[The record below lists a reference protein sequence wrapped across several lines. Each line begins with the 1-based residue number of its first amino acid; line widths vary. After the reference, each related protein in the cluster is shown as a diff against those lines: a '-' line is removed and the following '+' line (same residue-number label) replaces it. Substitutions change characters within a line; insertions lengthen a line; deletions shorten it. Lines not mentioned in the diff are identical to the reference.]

1 MMRFERLFHGVLVCA
16 LSLSLAT
23 LARAAPPGAPNLQQR
38 PQDGATITPNYK
50 DADLSQI
57 IQAVSEVTGK
67 NFIIDPRVNAKVT
80 MLSSTPMSPDA
91 FYQAFLSVLQVYGY
105 VAVPAGK
112 VIKIVPNTDAR
123 QLPSIDL
130 PNNVNASSDEMVT
143 QIITMKNVSAAQLV
157 PLLRPLIPQS
167 GHLAAY
173 PSGNMLIISDR
184 ASNVARIMR
193 IIERMDESGEEPIEV
208 IPLHNASATEV
219 VRTINQLNGGAAAG
233 GEGGSPVK
241 VVADERTNSVL
252 ISGEKSLRLKVKAL
266 VLDLDTPRA
275 GGGDTQVRYLLYA
288 DAEKLADK
296 LKGQASATAKAQ
308 AGPSSGAA
316 GAAAGGG
323 GGGGGG
329 GSNVDASV
337 TIWADVPT
345 NALIMTAPPKIMKN
359 LMAVIDKLDIRRA
372 QVEVEA
378 MIVEVDVNKSANLGV
393 QWLLDGGTSL
403 GYGVINLPGSN
414 GTSIVDI
421 AAAALGGVSGLESGA
436 TTGLTSATTT
446 TGTTGATAASGLSS
460 LIPNGATFAVGTYNS
475 NTQKGFA
482 ALIQALRSDGSSNI
496 ISTPRIITMNNEEAE
511 VKVTQEIPLITG
523 QYTSST
529 AAVNGTTSP
538 FETIQREEVGTI
550 LKVTPH
556 ISEGDTIQL
565 KVEQEDSAPGAKIAD
580 SADISTNKRSIKTT
594 ILIEDGGIIV
604 LGGLMQDTVTESE
617 DRVPVLGAIPLLG
630 NLFKSRSGSRQKSN
644 LLVFLRPRILR
655 DQAATQEVSTKRY
668 QDIREEERTL
678 HKGKITLLP
687 GERQPSLPAIP
698 PSSPNA
704 INSQAAAPGAPVPG
718 TPVIIAPSPQPAPTP
733 QPVPGAQPA
742 PAPQVAPPQ
751 TQPAPPLSQPAPQPQ
766 PVPPPPI
773 ATTPQ
778 PAPAPQPTHSANPQ

>member
-1 MMRFERLFHGVLVCA
+1 MTRPERISRGLLVCT

-23 LARAAPPGAPNLQQR
+23 LAAAAPPGAPNLQQR

-130 PNNVNASSDEMVT
+130 PNNVSATSDEMVT

-173 PSGNMLIISDR
+173 PNGNMLIISDR
-184 ASNVARIMR
+184 ASNVARIMK
-193 IIERMDESGEEPIEV
+193 IIERMDESGDEPIEV
-208 IPLHNASATEV
+208 IQLKNASATEL
-219 VRTINQLNGGAAAG
+219 VRTINQLNGGTAAGG
-233 GEGGSPVK
+233 GEGGTPVK

-252 ISGEKSLRLKVKAL
+252 ISGEKSLRLKAKAL

-275 GGGDTQVRYLLYA
+275 GGAGDTEVRYLLYA

-296 LKGQASATAKAQ
+296 LKGQATATAKAQ
-308 AGPSSGAA
+308 NGPQA
-316 GAAAGGG
+316 GAGATPSAGGG
-323 GGGGGG
+323 G
-329 GSNVDASV
+329 SPNVDASV

-421 AAAALGGVSGLESGA
+421 AAAALGGVSGLASS
-436 TTGLTSATTT
+436 GLTSTATTT
-446 TGTTGATAASGLSS
+446 TGTTGATAASGISS

-523 QYTSST
+523 QYTSSQSQ
-529 AAVNGTTSP
+529 VNGTTSP

-565 KVEQEDSAPGAKIAD
+565 KVEQEDSSPGAKLAD

-655 DQAATQEVSTKRY
+655 DQAATQQVSTKRY
-668 QDIREEERTL
+668 DEIREEERTL

-698 PSSPNA
+698 ASSPNA
-704 INSQAAAPGAPVPG
+704 VNAHAPVPG
-718 TPVIIAPSPQPAPTP
+718 TPVYIAPSAQPVPAPQPA
-733 QPVPGAQPA
+733 QGAQPA
-742 PAPQVAPPQ
+742 PAPQAAPPL
-751 TQPAPPLSQPAPQPQ
+751 TQPAVPLSQPATQPQ
-766 PVPPPPI
+766 PAPPPPI
-773 ATTPQ
+773 ATSPQ
-778 PAPAPQPTHSANPQ
+778 AAPAPQPTHPASPQ